1 MKTNVFKKAH
11 EITKKIIRKG
21 DSYRETF
28 RLALIFVYSQIK
40 KGVNKM
46 LNKKE
51 IMEFNCEDTSKVF
64 DSVMGKIWYEKNW
77 GWRVELKEPRGAFVR
92 EDLSTIKK
100 ELKAEELG
108 CSIDDICFSNGIPT
122 LRKKKEVKVEKE
134 IKVESV
140 KTTNSS
146 TVDFEDRCWE
156 CGCKLDKNGE
166 CPVCDCSKE
175 IRQF

>member
-1 MKTNVFKKAH
+1 MKNSIHFL
-11 EITKKIIRKG
+11 KIAYNYNIKDKDKG
-21 DSYRETF
+21 
-28 RLALIFVYSQIK
+28 
-40 KGVNKM
+40 GNKM

-77 GWRVELKEPRGAFVR
+77 GWRMELKEPRGVFVR

-108 CSIDDICFSNGIPT
+108 CSIDDIYFSNGIPT

-146 TVDFEDRCWE
+146 TVNFEDRCWE

-166 CPVCDCSKE
+166 CPVCGCSKE
-175 IRQF
+175 IYQF